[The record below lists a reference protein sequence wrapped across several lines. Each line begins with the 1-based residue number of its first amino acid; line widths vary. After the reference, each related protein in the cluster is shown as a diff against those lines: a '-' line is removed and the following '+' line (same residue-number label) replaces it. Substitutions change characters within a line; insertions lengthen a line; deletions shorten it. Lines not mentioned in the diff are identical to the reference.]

1 MKADQNL
8 IDYIEAE
15 EEGKSATGVMG
26 PFLKHT
32 YKKHVG
38 VRNNTQLVCI

>member
-26 PFLKHT
+26 PFLKHI
-32 YKKHVG
+32 
-38 VRNNTQLVCI
+38 RNMLVSETTPS